1 MHSVAMAMV
10 VETCAYEV
18 SWPFSL
24 LSGYCVGNCLRQFI
38 VAMAMVVMG
47 DMCVQSIMAIRTII
61 RLVKVIKCLRLFVV
75 VIYGDGSD
83 GRHVC
88 TQYHGHT
95 HYYQAT
101 MLEIVI
107 NCLRLFV
114 VVTMAMVVMGGMC
127 VQSIMAILCWK

>member
-10 VETCAYEV
+10 VETCTYEV
-18 SWPFSL
+18 SWPFAL
-24 LSGYCVGNCLRQFI
+24 LSGYCVGNCLR
-38 VAMAMVVMG
+38 
-47 DMCVQSIMAIRTII
+47 
-61 RLVKVIKCLRLFVV
+61 LFKR
-75 VIYGDGSD
+75 YCCHGDGSD

-88 TQYHGHT
+88 SKYHGHT

-114 VVTMAMVVMGGMC
+114 IVIYCYHGDGSDGRHVCTKYHGHTYYYQQLIGCYVGNGV
-127 VQSIMAILCWK
+127 L